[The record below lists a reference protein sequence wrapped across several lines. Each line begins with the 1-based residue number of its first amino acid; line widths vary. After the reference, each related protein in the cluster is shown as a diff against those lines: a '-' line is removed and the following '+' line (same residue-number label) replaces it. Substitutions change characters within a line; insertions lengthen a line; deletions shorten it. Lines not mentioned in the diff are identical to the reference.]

1 MGAGKSTVGRVL
13 ASMLDLEFADCDAEI
28 EQRTGADIPWIFEIE
43 GEAGFRD
50 REARVIDDLTQR
62 DGIVLATG
70 GGAVLRSE
78 NRDCLSSRG
87 YVVYLEA
94 TLREQVRR
102 TGRDEKRPLL
112 AGQDRRAV
120 LADLMEVREPLYRE
134 IADLRLPTA
143 GYKARHLAEQI
154 IAALN
159 GEARDAGA

>member
-70 GGAVLRSE
+70 GGAVVRRE
-78 NRDCLSSRG
+78 NS
-87 YVVYLEA
+87 
-94 TLREQVRR
+94 TLR
-102 TGRDEKRPLL
+102 
-112 AGQDRRAV
+112 
-120 LADLMEVREPLYRE
+120 
-134 IADLRLPTA
+134 
-143 GYKARHLAEQI
+143 
-154 IAALN
+154 
-159 GEARDAGA
+159 